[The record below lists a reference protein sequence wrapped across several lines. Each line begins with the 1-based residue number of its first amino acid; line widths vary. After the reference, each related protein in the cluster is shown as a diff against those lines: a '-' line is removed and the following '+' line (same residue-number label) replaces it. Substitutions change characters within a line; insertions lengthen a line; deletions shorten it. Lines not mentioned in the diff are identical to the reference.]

1 MKRRADVSAY
11 QKPISLAETRAAYSA
26 NPHARLLAGGT
37 DLLLALRA
45 ESPPASLGGG
55 AELISLKDL
64 EELSRLRQNDDGT
77 LFLGAM
83 TRLAAIEKAPQALNA
98 YPALVQAAA
107 SIGTPSIRV
116 TATVGGNICNASP
129 SADMAPALLIYD
141 AAVVIDRA
149 GETHIVALE
158 SFFEGPGKTVLA
170 HGDIVLGFLLPHPV
184 SGTRSAFMRHAR
196 VRSVD
201 IATVN
206 AAMAI
211 RLEAGVCSKA
221 RVAFGA
227 VAPRPLR
234 LAQAEKALE
243 GWTPGADTSR
253 LEEAVTASI
262 TPIDDVRAGATYRLE
277 VARVLTRRLLRHIT
291 DDPPGRG
298 GE

>member
-11 QKPISLAETRAAYSA
+11 RKPHSLAETRAAYSG

-37 DLLLALRA
+37 DLLLALRS
-45 ESPPASLGGG
+45 ESLPASPDDG
-55 AELISLKDL
+55 AELISLRDL
-64 EELSRLRQNDDGT
+64 EELSGMKQNDDGT

-83 TRLAAIEKAPQALNA
+83 TRLAEIEKAPAPLNA
-98 YPALVQAAA
+98 YPALVQAAG

-116 TATVGGNICNASP
+116 TATLGGNICNASP

-141 AAVVIDRA
+141 AAVVIDRK
-149 GETHIVALE
+149 GETDIVALE
-158 SFFEGPGKTVLA
+158 SFFEGPGKTVLT
-170 HGDIVLGFLLPHPV
+170 HGDIVLGFLLPQPE
-184 SGTRSAFMRHAR
+184 SGTRSAFVRHAR

-206 AAMAI
+206 AAMAL
-211 RLEAGVCSKA
+211 RLEAGVCSRA

-234 LAQAEKALE
+234 LSEAEKALE
-243 GWTPGADTSR
+243 GWAPGTETSR
-253 LEEAVTASI
+253 VEEAVAASI
-262 TPIDDVRAGATYRLE
+262 APIDDVRAGAAYRLE
-277 VARVLTRRLLRHIT
+277 VARVLTRRLIRQIS
-291 DDPPGRG
+291 DQSPAGG